1 MYIVA
6 SKYLSEDGAASGHR
20 FGTVDH
26 GELSSAQLI
35 ALLQAFA
42 TVKTAERDDAELS
55 VRSAGVSCMI
65 RSVQG
70 KLVLRSTR
78 EPYARALY
86 LSPEDVI
93 EYLDRSETWS
103 PFEPSVVAQPPL
115 LAQEPRHRPMA
126 PLFALPALFVGLGAF
141 AYAGYLAWST
151 PRLDV
156 PPPSSPFSDPAE
168 LSALEHNVV
177 GTFSTGSAPG
187 DRVIQ
192 VKADHTLTV
201 YELGAQGPLEPVS
214 APYQIRRVGGQPCLV
229 TKGLGIVEVST
240 PDTLSFYKDSYSRSR

>member
-70 KLVLRSTR
+70 LREGPVPFPRGRDRIPRPLRDLV
-78 EPYARALY
+78 AL
-86 LSPEDVI
+86 
-93 EYLDRSETWS
+93 
-103 PFEPSVVAQPPL
+103 
-115 LAQEPRHRPMA
+115 
-126 PLFALPALFVGLGAF
+126 
-141 AYAGYLAWST
+141 
-151 PRLDV
+151 
-156 PPPSSPFSDPAE
+156 
-168 LSALEHNVV
+168 
-177 GTFSTGSAPG
+177 
-187 DRVIQ
+187 
-192 VKADHTLTV
+192 
-201 YELGAQGPLEPVS
+201 
-214 APYQIRRVGGQPCLV
+214 
-229 TKGLGIVEVST
+229 
-240 PDTLSFYKDSYSRSR
+240 